1 MGKGKGRSG
10 HYNNYRAYQRT
21 HEGLMAKEYISY
33 VAPHLYSAFCLVL
46 YDKYKWEPDQIAEC
60 VAAADELWDRAARE
74 GWDIKANCAECTGI
88 DVTHFR
94 DSGSINKLE
103 VVQDGEEG

>member
-10 HYNNYRAYQRT
+10 HYNNYRA
-21 HEGLMAKEYISY
+21 
-33 VAPHLYSAFCLVL
+33 FCLVL
-46 YDKYKWEPDQIAEC
+46 YDKYKWEPDEIAEC

-94 DSGSINKLE
+94 DSGRINKLE
-103 VVQDGEEG
+103 VQDGEEG